1 MYKRENSQ
9 IDPSVKDMMAKM
21 IILYSKIGIDIWNN
35 VHHQAFSPRMG
46 KFSKLLL
53 SKWASLITQW

>member
-21 IILYSKIGIDIWNN
+21 IILYSKIGIDI
-35 VHHQAFSPRMG
+35 
-46 KFSKLLL
+46 
-53 SKWASLITQW
+53 